1 MKTIIMGYNGSIETK
16 QNRIKLTE
24 RLLNSYGDNLV
35 FLQTAHPISSY
46 QQRMPSHSNV
56 FQVLLV
62 FQEFAVKKAA
72 LIPEEL
78 GLKCI
83 EDATPF
89 PWPIKSLDLREKQYL
104 KLRSL
109 SLKDYCLL
117 NKATMVS

>member
-1 MKTIIMGYNGSIETK
+1 
-16 QNRIKLTE
+16 
-24 RLLNSYGDNLV
+24 
-35 FLQTAHPISSY
+35 
-46 QQRMPSHSNV
+46 MPSHSNV

-62 FQEFAVKKAA
+62 FH
-72 LIPEEL
+72 EESCINSRRI
-78 GLKCI
+78 GILKCI

-117 NKATMVS
+117 NKATMVSSKQLIDLADSFGQVIVHTGSEEKNSRP